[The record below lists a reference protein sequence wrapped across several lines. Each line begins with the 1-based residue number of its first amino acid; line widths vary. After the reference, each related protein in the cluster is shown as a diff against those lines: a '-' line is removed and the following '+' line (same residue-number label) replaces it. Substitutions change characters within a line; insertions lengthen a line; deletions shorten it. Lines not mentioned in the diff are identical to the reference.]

1 MLESIE
7 CVLWPYTPQCSLV
20 IYIIGVS
27 QPAFIRNSASTRL
40 CWSVQLSS
48 CTHFI
53 ILYPHPILSTHYLLF
68 LNYKPPP
75 SPAKFSS
82 DYDTGAGQLPA
93 LMFLVRTLIH
103 FSTIIYL
110 HHRNTYLSLY
120 RLFIKS
126 PPLSPSSRPSEPQW
140 AQHGR
145 DISLASAW
153 GEMSWPWRA

>member
-1 MLESIE
+1 LPLPDTATGGIVRLSKTSSS
-7 CVLWPYTPQCSLV
+7 VSLLSV
-20 IYIIGVS
+20 IHRRIAGS
-27 QPAFIRNSASTRL
+27 HRIRNSASSRL

-68 LNYKPPP
+68 LNYKPPL

-93 LMFLVRTLIH
+93 LMFLMRTSIH
-103 FSTIIYL
+103 SSTIIYS

-126 PPLSPSSRPSEPQW
+126 PPLSPSSRPSEPQ
-140 AQHGR
+140 
-145 DISLASAW
+145 
-153 GEMSWPWRA
+153 